1 MNIAISEERNKH
13 NLLKDF
19 KICLPKILNTR
30 ASNVSLILKKKKAKQ
45 EKEEKKSHCNL
56 FYRFGTYKHSSYL
69 KC

>member
-45 EKEEKKSHCNL
+45 EKEEKKKSL
-56 FYRFGTYKHSSYL
+56 
-69 KC
+69 